1 MEQASRSSIIFVRVY
16 MMVIDCLD
24 QRQMDLLLKEKE
36 MYHNLILNVTFGV
49 NGTMCILIGV
59 NEREKEI

>member
-1 MEQASRSSIIFVRVY
+1 